1 MDISDMTKEN
11 TLFRI
16 FESFKKEITT
26 KLKSTIGIRPTVE
39 LLKPNTLER
48 TESKSKRVI
57 DKRDFIKRVE

>member
-1 MDISDMTKEN
+1 VDISDMTKEN

-48 TESKSKRVI
+48 TEFKSKRVI

>member
-1 MDISDMTKEN
+1 MTKEN

-48 TESKSKRVI
+48 TE
-57 DKRDFIKRVE
+57 F

>member
-1 MDISDMTKEN
+1 MTKEN

-48 TESKSKRVI
+48 TEFKSKRVI